1 MRDGQSRITMG
12 SPSRERANSDHSTKP
27 GPIIK
32 KLTNKLSAV
41 KLKKS
46 DDSPTVVRKIQE
58 THTGDFDIMENNAF
72 RMIGD
77 DDL

>member
-1 MRDGQSRITMG
+1 MG
-12 SPSRERANSDHSTKP
+12 SPSRERGSNDHSTKP

-32 KLTNKLSAV
+32 KLANKLSAV
-41 KLKKS
+41 KLRKS
-46 DDSPTVVRKIQE
+46 NDSPTAVRKIQ
-58 THTGDFDIMENNAF
+58 DSSDLDIMENNAF

>member
-12 SPSRERANSDHSTKP
+12 SPSREHTNSDHSTKP
-27 GPIIK
+27 EPIIK
-32 KLTNKLSAV
+32 KLANKLSAV

-46 DDSPTVVRKIQE
+46 NDLSTTVSKTQE
-58 THTGDFDIMENNAF
+58 THTTDVDIMENNAF